1 MSPRAPAFV
10 GVSDHAGRAI
20 FVTVLR
26 SGEAIDRREVPLVA
40 QGLPA
45 MPHHH
50 EGQKLPIDEAVA
62 LVARVRASARAHAR
76 RALEALAA
84 TVDVE
89 LEGVAL
95 RALPS
100 LPPTV
105 AERIADYR
113 AMCVADWVMY
123 REVIAEAATARGWRV
138 TYFAPAR
145 VLDDAA
151 AKLARALDPLFDDAR
166 ARFGPPWRKE
176 HRLAM
181 AGAIVACT

>member
-1 MSPRAPAFV
+1 M
-10 GVSDHAGRAI
+10 
-20 FVTVLR
+20 LR

-40 QGLPA
+40 EGLPS

-62 LVARVRASARAHAR
+62 LVAKVRASAQEHAKV
-76 RALEALAA
+76 ALAA
-84 TVDVE
+84 LAETVDAE

-95 RALPS
+95 RALPG

-105 AERIADYR
+105 AERITDYR

-123 REVIAEAATARGWRV
+123 REVIAEAATKRGWRV
-138 TYFAPAR
+138 AHFEPSR
-145 VLDDAA
+145 VLDEAA
-151 AKLARALDPLFDDAR
+151 SKLGRALDPLFDDAR

-176 HRLAM
+176 HRMAM
-181 AGAIVACT
+181 AGAIVAFD